1 MAEDRR
7 KSSPDNPGLKV
18 VPKRR
23 SSDVPAGSGI
33 ILPDSE
39 RTKAPEK
46 PVTAHIPPD
55 AEAVAVVG
63 ENGEAVLLPLNP
75 ASTMAQKVIALAA
88 LGVICYFGKQILVPM
103 VCALLVGVLVDPA
116 VRLLERIKLPR
127 SVGAF
132 IVMFAL
138 TAGVWGLG
146 YLSYVKISDFV
157 KDLPQYSQ
165 KIKSTVGKVREQRQK
180 LEKAKQAVAPEDG
193 QDKNAVKVQTVSP
206 GWDSASAVASSLSEA
221 FLEFTFVL
229 VLAYFGLT
237 WSEHMRRSLVH
248 MFKQEDRRAANRA
261 LARMSGMVRGFI
273 VGNLIVGAVMAGA
286 FVLVFW
292 RLGTPNFLVI
302 GVISGFVSLVPYLGV
317 PLAMIP
323 PLAVSLGSISVTK
336 IIVIAVSAFLI
347 HALSMNFIFP
357 KVLGGRLKLN
367 PLVVAASLLVWGFLW
382 GVMGLILAVPITAG
396 FKIVCDH
403 VDTWRPMGELL
414 GEG

>member
-23 SSDVPAGSGI
+23 SDDATGQGTILSDSGQIKTPA
-33 ILPDSE
+33 
-39 RTKAPEK
+39 K
-46 PVTAHIPPD
+46 PVAAHTPPD

-63 ENGEAVLLPLNP
+63 EGGETVLLPLNP
-75 ASTMAQKVIALAA
+75 ASNMAQKVIALAA
-88 LGVICYFGKQILVPM
+88 LGAICFFGKQILVPM

-116 VRLLERIKLPR
+116 VRALQRINLPR
-127 SVGAF
+127 SVAAF
-132 IVMFAL
+132 IVMFAM
-138 TAGVWGLG
+138 TAGLWGLG
-146 YLSYVKISDFV
+146 YISYVKVTDFV

-165 KIKSTVGKVREQRQK
+165 KIKATVGKVREQRQK
-180 LEKAKQAVAPEDG
+180 LEQAKQAMAPDQG
-193 QDKNAVKVQTVSP
+193 QDKNAVKVQTVTP
-206 GWDSASAVASSLSEA
+206 GWDSASAVAGSLSEG

-229 VLAYFGLT
+229 VLAFFGLT
-237 WSEHMRRSLVH
+237 WSDHMRRSVVH
-248 MFKQEDRRAANRA
+248 MFQADDRRAASRA
-261 LARMSGMVRGFI
+261 VARMSGMVRGFI
-273 VGNLIVGAVMAGA
+273 MGNLIVGAVMAGA
-286 FVLVFW
+286 YVLIFW
-292 RLGTPNFLVI
+292 RIGVPNFLVI

-336 IIVIAVSAFLI
+336 IILIAVSAFLV
-347 HALSMNFIFP
+347 HTLSMNFVFP
-357 KVLGGRLKLN
+357 KVLGGKLKLN
-367 PLVVAASLLVWGFLW
+367 PLVVAASLLIWGFLW

-403 VDTWRPMGELL
+403 VDRWRPIGELL